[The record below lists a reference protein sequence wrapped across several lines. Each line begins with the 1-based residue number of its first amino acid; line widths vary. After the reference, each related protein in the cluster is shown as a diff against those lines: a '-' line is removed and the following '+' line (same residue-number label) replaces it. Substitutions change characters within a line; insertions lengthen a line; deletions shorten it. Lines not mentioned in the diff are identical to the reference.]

1 MKFSQLFRLYVN
13 QPLAKNQTICLDGER
28 QHYLS
33 SVIRL
38 KSEQKIRVF
47 NEYDGEF
54 VGQVKSISKKET
66 ILIVED
72 NFRTINSEQRLVLA
86 LCIIKLD
93 RFTEAIRA
101 AVQIGVTEI
110 IPIVSSRVQ
119 LRKIPR
125 EKIENILQQSTEQSE
140 RFKVPSLADETLLE
154 DLLQRKDI
162 EQIIFANENEAGNKV
177 IADINNWKDNLCVL
191 VGPEGGFTD
200 AEVKLLNQSDVIT
213 SISLGQTVM
222 RSEIAT
228 IVTLGCVKMMRN
240 K

>member
-1 MKFSQLFRLYVN
+1 MKFSQLFRIYVN
-13 QPLAKNQTICLDGER
+13 QSLRKNQTICLDGER

-38 KSEQKIRVF
+38 KSTQKIRVF

-54 VGQVKSISKKET
+54 VAQVKSISKKET

-72 NFRTINSEQRLVLA
+72 HFRQITSERRLILA

-93 RFTEAIRA
+93 RFAEAIRA

-110 IPIVSSRVQ
+110 IPIISSRVQ
-119 LRKIPR
+119 LRQVPR
-125 EKIENILQQSTEQSE
+125 EKIQNILQQSTEQSE
-140 RFKVPSLADETLLE
+140 RFTVPILATEISLE
-154 DLLQRKDI
+154 DLVQRRDI
-162 EQIIFANENEAGNKV
+162 EQIIFANENETGNKI
-177 IADINNWKDNLCVL
+177 IADINEWKENLCVL
-191 VGPEGGFTD
+191 VGPEGGFT
-200 AEVKLLNQSDVIT
+200 EQEIKLLNQSNAT
-213 SISLGQTVM
+213 SISLGETVM

-228 IVTLGCVKMMRN
+228 IVTLGCVKMMRT

>member
-1 MKFSQLFRLYVN
+1 MKFSSLFRIYVN
-13 QPLAKNQTICLDGER
+13 QTLKKNQTIYLAGER

-38 KSEQKIRVF
+38 KIAEQIRVF
-47 NEYDGEF
+47 NEHDGEF
-54 VGQVKSISKKET
+54 IAQVKSISKKEIT
-66 ILIVED
+66 LIILD
-72 NFRTINSEQRLVLA
+72 NFRSVVSEPGFVLA

-93 RFTEAIRA
+93 RFLEAVRA

-110 IPIVSSRVQ
+110 IPIISSRAQ
-119 LRKIPR
+119 LKKVPR

-140 RFKVPSLADETLLE
+140 RFRIPILADETSLGGLINR
-154 DLLQRKDI
+154 DDI
-162 EQIIFANENEAGNKV
+162 EQIIFANENELENKI
-177 IADINNWKDNLCVL
+177 IANINDWKDNLCVL

-200 AEVKLLNQSDVIT
+200 QEIALLNQPNVT

-228 IVTLGCVKMMRN
+228 IVTLGCIKMMR
-240 K
+240 KK

>member
-1 MKFSQLFRLYVN
+1 MKFSQLFRIYVN
-13 QPLAKNQTICLDGER
+13 QTLAKNQIICLIGER
-28 QHYLS
+28 QHYLA

-38 KSEQKIRVF
+38 KIDQKIRIF
-47 NEYDGEF
+47 NERDGEF
-54 VGQVKSISKKET
+54 VAQVKSIGKKET
-66 ILIVED
+66 ILVVED
-72 NFRTINSEQRLVLA
+72 SFRSVISEPTLILA

-93 RFTEAIRA
+93 RFLEAIRA

-140 RFKVPSLADETLLE
+140 RLRVPILADETPLE
-154 DLLQRKDI
+154 DLLQKQDI
-162 EQIIFANENEAGNKV
+162 EQIIFANENETENKI
-177 IADINNWKDNLCVL
+177 IADISDWKDKLCVL
-191 VGPEGGFTD
+191 IGPEGGFTEQ
-200 AEVKLLNQSDVIT
+200 EVKLLDQANIT
-213 SISLGQTVM
+213 SISLGETIM

>member
-1 MKFSQLFRLYVN
+1 MKFSQLFRIYVN
-13 QPLAKNQTICLDGER
+13 QPLANNQTICLAGER
-28 QHYLS
+28 QHYLA

-38 KSEQKIRVF
+38 KIDQKIRIF
-47 NEYDGEF
+47 NERDGEF
-54 VGQVKSISKKET
+54 IAQVKSIGKKET
-66 ILIVED
+66 ILIIED
-72 NFRTINSEQRLVLA
+72 SFRSVISEPTLILA

-93 RFTEAIRA
+93 RFLEAIRA

-110 IPIVSSRVQ
+110 IPIISSRVQ

-140 RFKVPSLADETLLE
+140 RLRVPILADETLLE
-154 DLLQRKDI
+154 DLLQRRDI
-162 EQIIFANENEAGNKV
+162 EQIIFANENETDSKI
-177 IADINNWKDNLCVL
+177 IANIREWKDKLCVL
-191 VGPEGGFTD
+191 IGPEGGF
-200 AEVKLLNQSDVIT
+200 AEQEIKLLDQSNIT
-213 SISLGQTVM
+213 SISLGETVM

>member
-1 MKFSQLFRLYVN
+1 MKFSQLFRIYVN
-13 QPLAKNQTICLDGER
+13 QPLAKNQTICLVDER

-33 SVIRL
+33 LVIRL
-38 KSEQKIRVF
+38 RIDQKIRIF
-47 NEYDGEF
+47 NERDGEF
-54 VGQVKSISKKET
+54 VAQVRSIGKKET

-72 NFRTINSEQRLVLA
+72 IFRSVIIEPPLILA

-93 RFTEAIRA
+93 RFLEAIRA

-119 LRKIPR
+119 LKKIPR

-140 RFKVPSLADETLLE
+140 RLKIPILADETSLE
-154 DLLQRKDI
+154 DLLQRRDI
-162 EQIIFANENEAGNKV
+162 EQIIFANENELENKI
-177 IADINNWKDNLCVL
+177 IADIRGWKDELCVL
-191 VGPEGGFTD
+191 IGPEGGFTD
-200 AEVKLLNQSDVIT
+200 REIKLLEQSNVT
-213 SISLGQTVM
+213 SISLGETVM